1 MAAARRAHRQL
12 LHAVALA
19 ALTSCSLVA
28 PRAPRQLAPAPAP
41 LNTPAAQSPGD
52 SGAAIAAAAA
62 ALIGT
67 PYEFGGADRGG
78 FDCSGL
84 ALYVYERA
92 GISIPR
98 TAAEQQRAAQPVPL
112 SELAP
117 GDLVF
122 FRMASQRIDHVGIYI
137 GGGRFVHA
145 PHAGVAVSSADLAN
159 GYYAR
164 HLVNAGRFA
173 SAALSSP

>member
-1 MAAARRAHRQL
+1 
-12 LHAVALA
+12 
-19 ALTSCSLVA
+19 LVSH
-28 PRAPRQLAPAPAP
+28 PS
-41 LNTPAAQSPGD
+41 AAQPQSEAG
-52 SGAAIAAAAA
+52 GAIAAAAA

-67 PYEFGGADRGG
+67 PYEFGGADVGG

-98 TAAEQQRAAQPVPL
+98 TAAEQQHAAQPVPL
-112 SELAP
+112 GELAP

-122 FRMASQRIDHVGIYI
+122 FRIAGHGIDHVGIYI
-137 GGGRFVHA
+137 GAGRFVHA
-145 PHAGVAVSSADLAN
+145 PHRGVAVSVAELAD

-173 SAALSSP
+173 SAQMSAR

>member
-1 MAAARRAHRQL
+1 MAAAGRARHRGVL
-12 LHAVALA
+12 LAAALA
-19 ALTSCSLVA
+19 VLGGCSLVA
-28 PRAPRQLAPAPAP
+28 PRAPRRAAVVPI
-41 LNTPAAQSPGD
+41 TPAAAQTQEQT
-52 SGAAIAAAAA
+52 GAAIAAAAA

-67 PYEFGGADRGG
+67 PYEFGGADVGG

-112 SELAP
+112 TELAP

-122 FRMASQRIDHVGIYI
+122 FRMGAQRIDHVGVYI

-145 PHAGVAVSSADLAN
+145 PHQGVAVSSADLAS
-159 GYYAR
+159 GFYAR
-164 HLVNAGRFA
+164 HLVNAGRFVNA
-173 SAALSSP
+173 PLSSR

>member
-1 MAAARRAHRQL
+1 MRRVRRRL
-12 LHAVALA
+12 PALA
-19 ALTSCSLVA
+19 ILALLGSCSLVA
-28 PRAPRQLAPAPAP
+28 PRAPPAPTATALPAP
-41 LNTPAAQSPGD
+41 QPHDAAGS
-52 SGAAIAAAAA
+52 AIAATAA

-67 PYEFGGADRGG
+67 PYEFGGADVGG

-92 GISIPR
+92 GITIPR

-112 SELAP
+112 TELAP

-122 FRMASQRIDHVGIYI
+122 FRMRGRRIDHVGIYL

-145 PHAGVAVSSADLAN
+145 PHQGVAVSSADLAS
-159 GYYAR
+159 GYYAQ
-164 HLVNAGRFA
+164 HLVNAGRFV
-173 SAALSSP
+173 SAALSSR

>member
-1 MAAARRAHRQL
+1 MIAASRVRRQL
-12 LHAVALA
+12 LPALA
-19 ALTSCSLVA
+19 LVLLSGCSLVT
-28 PRAPRQLAPAPAP
+28 PRAPRPGAPVTSAPAV
-41 LNTPAAQSPGD
+41 AQVRGEAGS
-52 SGAAIAAAAA
+52 AIAATAA

-67 PYEFGGADRGG
+67 PYEFGGADVGG

-84 ALYVYERA
+84 ALYVYARA
-92 GISIPR
+92 GIAIPR

-112 SELAP
+112 GELQP

-122 FRMASQRIDHVGIYI
+122 FGMRAHRIDHVGVYL

-145 PHAGVAVSSADLAN
+145 PHRGVAVSSADLAS

-164 HLVNAGRFA
+164 HLVNAGRFVNA
-173 SAALSSP
+173 PLSSR